1 MSINDANGPVQ
12 NEQFGKSEN
21 TEKGNSDG
29 TDNADEKIPV
39 ESEVNDGEGKDI
51 QTSQPDAK
59 QEVPSSGTEGELSE
73 VPETEKEND
82 SGINENDVKDEVTQP
97 GGAPSDDKADQE
109 SASEKKPASVKK
121 KPAAKKTK
129 EISAE
134 KEETEIPEAV
144 AVEKEIAAT
153 PEEISEPVISE
164 KDETEV
170 KAETNVEA
178 VDENTVEKHTGE
190 PTPPKHI
197 PEKIDY
203 TKLSKEDLVK
213 VLKDVLDSNQISD
226 VRKDVEAIK
235 SNFYKKNKAEI
246 EEKRKSFLTMGGQPQ
261 DFKVE
266 ESPLEAEIKEL
277 LNRYREV
284 RNELS
289 KKQEGEKETN
299 LEKKYRIIEGIKE
312 LINSQE
318 SLNKTFQEFRD
329 LQNQWREIGP
339 VPQQNLK
346 DLWESY
352 HYHVEA
358 FYDYIKINKELR
370 DLDLKK
376 NLEAKIKL
384 CETAEE
390 LLLEPSV
397 VEAFRKLQKLHDSWR
412 EIGPVLI
419 EKRAE
424 IWERFKE
431 ATTKI
436 NRKHQEYFVNLKQ
449 EQKKNYEEKL
459 ILCEKVEK
467 ISIEE
472 PVSHTEWEEKSK
484 EIIGLQKMWKSIG
497 FAPKK
502 YNTEVYEKFRKACD
516 TFFDKKR
523 EYYSQNREEQQN
535 NLQLKTE
542 LCIQAEGLQDSTDW
556 KKTTDELITLQKR
569 WKEIGPVPSKISD
582 KIWKR
587 FRAACDHFFENKSK
601 FYSQIDTRYEEN
613 LDKKNK
619 LIEEIENFELT
630 TDVEKNL
637 KSLEELQRQWSEI
650 GFVPLKHKN
659 EIQDR
664 YRQVVNDKFD
674 QLKLDENKK
683 SLLKFRSR
691 IESIVSKPNSRQRM
705 RIERDKLF
713 NKLKQLENDITL
725 WENNIGFFANSEN
738 AESMINDVN
747 RKISSAKN
755 KIEQLKG
762 KIKMLD
768 KLEDS

>member
-1 MSINDANGPVQ
+1 MTINDANGSVHD
-12 NEQFGKSEN
+12 EQFGKSEN
-21 TEKGNSDG
+21 TEAGNSDSS
-29 TDNADEKIPV
+29 DNADEKTPTNKKVKGSTKKKVSKPDSDTHAKKSIPKSKDEISEPA
-39 ESEVNDGEGKDI
+39 ESIDQSG
-51 QTSQPDAK
+51 PDADDSNKDK
-59 QEVPSSGTEGELSE
+59 QETV
-73 VPETEKEND
+73 
-82 SGINENDVKDEVTQP
+82 DE
-97 GGAPSDDKADQE
+97 
-109 SASEKKPASVKK
+109 ASVKK
-121 KPAAKKTK
+121 PSKTK
-129 EISAE
+129 KNQVISKEDKESPDLSKTKKKAVKKSKE
-134 KEETEIPEAV
+134 KKITSTTVEETKADIPDKNETEV
-144 AVEKEIAAT
+144 
-153 PEEISEPVISE
+153 SE
-164 KDETEV
+164 KDT
-170 KAETNVEA
+170 
-178 VDENTVEKHTGE
+178 DGKHTGE
-190 PTPPKHI
+190 PTPPKYI

-213 VLKDVLDSNQISD
+213 VLKDILETGHLTDI
-226 VRKDVEAIK
+226 RRDVEAIK
-235 SNFYKKNKAEI
+235 SNFYKKHKTEV
-246 EEKRKSFLTMGGQPQ
+246 EEKRKSFLAIGGLPQ

-266 ESPLEAEIKEL
+266 ESPLEAELKTLLSRHKET
-277 LNRYREV
+277 

-289 KKQEGEKETN
+289 KKIEGEKERN
-299 LEKKYRIIEGIKE
+299 LEEKYKIIDGIKD

-318 SLNKTFQEFRD
+318 SLNKTFQEFRE
-329 LQNQWREIGP
+329 LQHQWREIGP

-412 EIGPVLI
+412 EIGPVPI
-419 EKRAE
+419 DTRAE

-459 ILCEKVEK
+459 LLCEKVEK
-467 ISIEE
+467 ISLEE
-472 PVSHTEWEEKSK
+472 LKTHANWEEKSH
-484 EIIGLQKMWKSIG
+484 EIIELQKMWKTIG

-502 YNTEVYEKFRKACD
+502 YNTLVYERFRKACD
-516 TFFDKKR
+516 AFFDGKR

-556 KKTTDELITLQKR
+556 KKTTNELIALQKR
-569 WKEIGPVPSKISD
+569 WKEIGPVPVKLSD

-587 FRAACDHFFENKSK
+587 FRAACDNFFENKSK
-601 FYSQIDTRYEEN
+601 FFSQIDTRYEEN

-619 LIEEIENFELT
+619 LIEDIENFELT
-630 TDVEKNL
+630 SDVEKNL
-637 KSLEELQRQWSEI
+637 KSLKELQRQWSEI

-664 YRQVVNDKFD
+664 YRKAINTKFD
-674 QLKLDENKK
+674 LLKLDENKK
-683 SLLKFRSR
+683 SLLKFHSR
-691 IESIVSKPNSRQRM
+691 IENIVNKPNSPQRLHM
-705 RIERDKLF
+705 ERDKLF
-713 NKLKQLENDITL
+713 NKLKQMESDLTL
-725 WENNIGFFANSEN
+725 WENNIGFFADSEN
-738 AESMINDVN
+738 AESMISDVN
-747 RKISSAKN
+747 RKIETAKI

-768 KLEDS
+768 DFEDQ

>member
-1 MSINDANGPVQ
+1 MTINEANGSVHD
-12 NEQFGKSEN
+12 EQFGKSEN

-29 TDNADEKIPV
+29 TDNADEKIPENEEV
-39 ESEVNDGEGKDI
+39 KDSEEEKVPKSKSDNEKEKSPSEV
-51 QTSQPDAK
+51 
-59 QEVPSSGTEGELSE
+59 EGELSE
-73 VPETEKEND
+73 SSITENETDSVSKDDEIKVKESQPEEN
-82 SGINENDVKDEVTQP
+82 SPDEV
-97 GGAPSDDKADQE
+97 AAEESSSDKK
-109 SASEKKPASVKK
+109 SKSEKKKPVARKSKK
-121 KPAAKKTK
+121 SSDQKEETETEEGENTTTPNEAAGAKKTK
-129 EISAE
+129 KA
-134 KEETEIPEAV
+134 
-144 AVEKEIAAT
+144 
-153 PEEISEPVISE
+153 
-164 KDETEV
+164 ETEV
-170 KAETNVEA
+170 TEDGSE
-178 VDENTVEKHTGE
+178 EKHSGE
-190 PTPPKHI
+190 PTPPKYI

-213 VLKDVLDSNQISD
+213 VLKDVLDNASHISD
-226 VRKDVEAIK
+226 IRKDVEAIK
-235 SNFYKKNKAEI
+235 SNFYKKHKAEV
-246 EEKRKSFLTMGGQPQ
+246 EEIRKSFLAEGGQPQ

-266 ESPLEAEIKEL
+266 ETPLETELKEL
-277 LNRYREV
+277 LNRFKEL
-284 RNELS
+284 RNELN
-289 KKQEGEKETN
+289 KKAEGEKEQN
-299 LEKKYRIIEGIKE
+299 LEEKYKIIEGIKE

-412 EIGPVLI
+412 EIGPVPI
-419 EKRAE
+419 DARTE

-431 ATTKI
+431 TTTKI

-459 ILCEKVEK
+459 LLCDKVEK
-467 ISIEE
+467 VSAEE
-472 PVSHTEWEEKSK
+472 LSTHAEWEEKSK
-484 EIIGLQKMWKSIG
+484 EIIGLQKMWKTIG

-502 YNTEVYEKFRKACD
+502 YNTQVYERFRKACD

-542 LCIQAEGLQDSTDW
+542 LCIQAEGMQNSTDW
-556 KKTTDELITLQKR
+556 KKTTDELIALQKR
-569 WKEIGPVPSKISD
+569 WKDIGPVPAKLSD

-587 FRAACDHFFENKSK
+587 FRAACDHFFENKSN
-601 FYSQIDTRYEEN
+601 FFSQIDTRYEEN
-613 LDKKNK
+613 LEKKNK

-630 TDVEKNL
+630 KDVENNL
-637 KSLEELQRQWSEI
+637 KSLKELQRQWSEI

-664 YRQVVNDKFD
+664 YRKAINAKFD
-674 QLKLDENKK
+674 QLKLDDNKK

-691 IESIVSKPNSRQRM
+691 IENITGKPNAQQRLHM
-705 RIERDKLF
+705 ERDKLF
-713 NKLKQLENDITL
+713 NKLKQMESDITL

-747 RKISSAKN
+747 RKIESAKI
-755 KIEQLKG
+755 KIEQLKA

-768 KLEDS
+768 EFEEQ